1 LLRRGYAAVVKRL
14 HCADLGFACDHILE
28 QENEEELL
36 EAAEQHALLEHGVAL
51 DDAAREELKAAIR
64 TA

>member
-1 LLRRGYAAVVKRL
+1 VKRL